1 MLLNNFWAEA
11 VWNMHLDRV
20 IILNTKFLLL
30 DNTNYTCDRLLS
42 VTVMK
47 RFKAI
52 YSGVTENWKCYF
64 EIDFPML

>member
-20 IILNTKFLLL
+20 IILNT
-30 DNTNYTCDRLLS
+30 NYTCDRLLS
-42 VTVMK
+42 VNVMK